1 MGWKKIGGALKRI
14 APVAA
19 QVATSGFLG
28 AGVARDITAALGLKP
43 DASEADVEAKLA
55 SASPEQLVALRE
67 IEAKT
72 KRHAANVGFKTRE
85 LETQER
91 KIDAADRDS
100 ARKREIAVQD
110 STPRVLTYFT
120 FATLSACMILLIWG
134 MYTGKNVDPTI
145 AALLGTAIGIFGS
158 NAKQIGNYY
167 FGSSQG
173 SKDKDL
179 LIQRAIEGQAK
190 PKERP

>member
-1 MGWKKIGGALKRI
+1 MGWKKVGGALKKI
-14 APVAA
+14 APIAA

-43 DASEADVEAKLA
+43 DATEHDVEAKLA
-55 SASPEQLVALRE
+55 SASPEQLVAIRE

-72 KRHAANVGFKTRE
+72 KRHAANIGFETRK
-85 LETQER
+85 LETEER

-110 STPRVLTYFT
+110 STPRILTYFT
-120 FATLSACMILLIWG
+120 FGILAACLVVLSVAMF
-134 MYTGKNVDPTI
+134 TKPEDPSLVVVSLVSTI
-145 AALLGTAIGIFGS
+145 IGAFIA
-158 NAKQIGNYY
+158 NAKQISNYY

-173 SKDKDL
+173 SKDKDAA
-179 LIQRAIEGQAK
+179 IQRAFEGRDK
-190 PKERP
+190 S